1 MAIATVAKEPKRAA
15 VSDKA
20 SRKRRPRVSPSELE
34 ILTLLADK
42 PLLSGKQIA
51 LLRTSSTEWTWR
63 ILAHL
68 EKCGLLVSSI
78 PPGQVD
84 TLTNRCYHLS
94 DLGIRE
100 LARREG
106 TTPGRYA
113 RERWLSRSRL
123 TTLFNS
129 LDHTRASRQFFVDL
143 ATKARKNDA
152 EDLEVWLD
160 EAAASRRYL
169 WHGEVRLLRPDG
181 YGVYRK
187 DGRRLAFFLE
197 WDSGNSGIKRHRRK
211 LRTYHECYATL
222 ENRCSPA
229 ILAVTVRDR
238 VRQLNRASVELG
250 RHRFGQLLPLL
261 IAVRTELEAEGALGC
276 RWWDV
281 RTQQAVALES
291 ASDLWITISGT

>member
-1 MAIATVAKEPKRAA
+1 MVLATAAKEPKRAA
-15 VSDKA
+15 MSDRV
-20 SRKRRPRVSPSELE
+20 SRKRRHRVSPSELE

-51 LLRTSSTEWTWR
+51 LLRTSSTAWTWR
-63 ILAHL
+63 LLGHL
-68 EKCGLLVSSI
+68 EKRGLLVSSI
-78 PPGQVD
+78 PPAQVD

-94 DLGIRE
+94 DPGIRE

-143 ATKARKNDA
+143 ATRARKYEA
-152 EDLEVWLD
+152 EGLEVWLD

-181 YGVYRK
+181 YGVYRQ

-211 LRTYHECYATL
+211 LRTYHECRATL
-222 ENRCSPA
+222 DDQTFPA
-229 ILAVTVRDR
+229 ILIVTVQDR
-238 VRQLNRASVELG
+238 VRQLNRAAIEVSQ
-250 RHRFGQLLPLL
+250 HRRDHLLPLL
-261 IAVRTELEAEGALGC
+261 IARRTELESAGAFKCPWL
-276 RWWDV
+276 DV
-281 RTQQAVALES
+281 RRQQIATLES
-291 ASDLWITISGT
+291 IPDIWVDVP